1 MVLRDVYIESE
12 LGCDWPFSQ
21 KFLKSELGL
30 SLSFFVQNL
39 LKSEFSGIDPPTPGE
54 GRGGEGGSSPPTKK
68 LRLKPYGS
76 FIGTSCGARVSND
89 HTVPEYAPR
98 VVVEIHQELLLRA

>member
-21 KFLKSELGL
+21 KCLKSELGL

-54 GRGGEGGSSPPTKK
+54 GRGGGG
-68 LRLKPYGS
+68 
-76 FIGTSCGARVSND
+76 
-89 HTVPEYAPR
+89 
-98 VVVEIHQELLLRA
+98 

>member
-39 LKSEFSGIDPPTPGE
+39 LKSEFSGIDPPTPRG
-54 GRGGEGGSSPPTKK
+54 GRGGRGV
-68 LRLKPYGS
+68 
-76 FIGTSCGARVSND
+76 GARM
-89 HTVPEYAPR
+89 A
-98 VVVEIHQELLLRA
+98 